1 MATGAR
7 RRGRLE
13 IARAALAARFIPGGA
28 GWAPILD
35 VADYLA
41 RTSALRVLE
50 VRLPTSIG
58 AALAVGPDGRPTL
71 AVNRRL
77 SLGERNFNAA
87 HEFGHWVLHRST
99 RSGEPARTERRRLE
113 WEADWFAT
121 ELLLPPR
128 LVSDW
133 AGLAR
138 TPLREL
144 ALRLGVPPRLV
155 RRRIA
160 DLAPPPRIR
169 SALRRG
175 S

>member
-1 MATGAR
+1 MATLAR

-35 VADYLA
+35 VADYVA
-41 RTSALRVLE
+41 RTTALGVLE
-50 VRLPTSIG
+50 VRLPMSIG

-77 SLGERNFNAA
+77 SLGERNLNAA
-87 HEFGHWVLHRST
+87 HELGHWVLHRRAGS
-99 RSGEPARTERRRLE
+99 SEPTRTERRRLE

-121 ELLLPPR
+121 ELLLPSR

-133 AGLAR
+133 ANLAR
-138 TPLREL
+138 TPLTHL
-144 ALRLGVPPRLV
+144 AARLGVPPGLV

-160 DLAPPPRIR
+160 ELAPPPRIGTG
-169 SALRRG
+169 LRRRR
-175 S
+175 